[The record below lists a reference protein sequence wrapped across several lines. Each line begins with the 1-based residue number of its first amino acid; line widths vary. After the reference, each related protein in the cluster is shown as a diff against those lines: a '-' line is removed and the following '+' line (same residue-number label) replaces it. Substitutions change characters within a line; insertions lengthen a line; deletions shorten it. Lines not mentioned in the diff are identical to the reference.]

1 MVDKI
6 KTGSAGLDEILFGGI
21 PANTIT
27 VIMGA
32 PGTGK
37 TILAE
42 QLAFSQA
49 TAEAPALYLTTM
61 SEPLEKFIMHGQN
74 YGFFDDAKVG
84 VSVFYEDLGLML
96 REQGSERLADVVTDL
111 VVTRHPRFV
120 FIDSFKALNELMT
133 LPQDRRSVI

>member
-1 MVDKI
+1 MVEKI
-6 KTGSAGLDEILFGGI
+6 ATGCAGLDEVLYGGI
-21 PANTIT
+21 PENTIS

-49 TAEAPALYLTTM
+49 TADAPALYFTTM
-61 SEPLEKFIMHGQN
+61 SEPLEKFIMHGQS
-74 YGFFDDAKVG
+74 YSFFDASQVG

-96 REQGSERLADVVTDL
+96 RDDGIEKLPEIVADVLAV
-111 VVTRHPRFV
+111 RRPR
-120 FIDSFKALNELMT
+120 
-133 LPQDRRSVI
+133 